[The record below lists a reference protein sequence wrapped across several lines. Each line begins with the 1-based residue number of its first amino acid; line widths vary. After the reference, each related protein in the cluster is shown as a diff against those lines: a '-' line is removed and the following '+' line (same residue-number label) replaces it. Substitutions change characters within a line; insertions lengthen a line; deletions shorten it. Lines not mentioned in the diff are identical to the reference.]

1 MDKAKKP
8 LDDVSK
14 RILESAGETERLKQ
28 ELTALIAAGIR
39 GSQPAVPVAYSS
51 LEPASN
57 KVQIVRSFDLKESS
71 QLKKD
76 PTNVVQVDAGVCP
89 KKCKTYNVEE
99 VKDYLKKQKA
109 KRLAD
114 SKIKKFEGRAAAD
127 IRKEKL
133 QELQRKAQEIVKK
146 NVNKRARPTRS
157 KSREPFSVTSS
168 LDQSIIKPKS
178 ASLESLQ
185 NPNLLYPPEIN
196 HREGS
201 AAVQNELLH
210 TSFLQEVE
218 PVKCIESLTVSPSN
232 NQMPEWLKERPQG
245 DPYNFINTVKRQL
258 QYVENDRKPV
268 CIDVGVQGD
277 LDLCSAS
284 SNSHKQQDFNSFL
297 SHKFPQRSK
306 EHMNQQV
313 NISHPKD
320 GLAVPYSDHDS
331 DTSKNIPSISSES
344 VSIRKNLD
352 PLRVERIMLQ
362 TVNSDR
368 LNEVKRQL
376 FKMPL
381 KEKEVIPEDLGNIR
395 LNRPE
400 LNLDQDTPHSLSL
413 HYSKDI
419 SLHKSKP
426 REVSS
431 DLSDIKSYR
440 EKNPVSKSGI
450 TDIMFEGKDNSQRHS
465 NLQTYSSDFLSPNQS
480 DRRDSLVSFNRANRS
495 PAYLENRSA
504 IDDVEINS
512 AGVIEKSMEEVPT
525 TSFQELL
532 TESDD
537 SRKMLSV
544 KVGNAIKQP
553 PPSVE
558 RSSGSEDSLKTSITA
573 SKTVTSISILN
584 QRILN
589 DNPIGSISMRTLEN
603 HDSQG
608 DNISSSSKSLSK
620 SEASSKSSKS
630 VPNLHKHKAKL
641 TININRNPSS
651 AHRERERAALKKNIT
666 LRSNKAES
674 VNGAAKEIQ
683 LRFEAEIHLLTDV
696 NQTINRLSDI
706 ERTYE
711 SMSNSNIW
719 QTAMKKNMENKDTQT
734 SQVAV
739 PDLIQNQNYSALE
752 LTDLTGRTWHPSN
765 ESALSDATL
774 ASSHN
779 LEEGSVLEVAS
790 SALSSQSRG
799 AGSMQAIIF
808 GTAQMMSLKM
818 FDRLIK
824 YEDDRIENWK
834 KQLKIREQS
843 LLNRTKKELIYLEMQ
858 KKQLIETGKLAEASL
873 IKKKQRGI
881 LLKHQEER
889 QEMRRLKQM
898 QKEESQKRKAALKK
912 DRNEIKKQLVSDKVL
927 SSCKLDSRKKKT
939 FSGPLKA
946 IQSSIYSTVNSDAS
960 LTQRSANEEVTT
972 ISSRTPSRKHSL
984 THILPDHEENVY
996 LDLDEVM
1003 DSFKAEG
1010 QINSTSVLMAKETLL
1025 MRERA
1030 LAKRRKAAEELLQW
1044 HKKLL
1049 VEEKAIEELETCIGT
1064 IIGRTPSSPNKS
1076 VVSEAASMSQGLAT
1090 ETNLSQYDAAS
1101 SPNYTADF
1109 DNESVHQKN
1118 SEDQEGVSS
1127 ISSLIEGFSKIQD
1140 NILNLSSVQQSRED
1154 NIGEVVSETEV
1165 TESGY
1170 EEQKTPEE
1178 ESVISVEEPSSPDKT
1193 NEANEEIFKEENSG
1207 HDHSVVTHT
1216 SDNSDSETEE
1226 QVNTVEE
1233 LNGSVEFD
1241 ATEKSLSLP
1250 EAVSPSK
1257 ASTSKTLNESS
1268 EVNITEDSISTEDH
1282 VPETTQDVIL
1292 ASSSLSS
1299 PPSSNSENELIPQ
1312 TSFKNKTDEEKAASL
1327 SARASTSPTKVLSI
1341 KGRFSIA
1348 SSAVGILN
1356 ERPFPTIPPETFDE
1370 ALKSPPSPSQA
1381 KSPSE
1386 EDLDKSSRLQSA
1398 ESDSLIEEK
1407 KSLSLGT
1414 EAEELHRKQLA
1425 IEQEIKLLKEQ
1436 QQKDVGSPFYV
1447 REIPN
1452 KPPPPYTP
1460 PFKAK
1465 SPKTHLSVIPE
1476 TREEVEQI
1484 IEYSA
1489 KIIHKAHLSKNLD
1502 HITISD
1508 NTLNLIAK
1516 DIDKSCY
1523 KYVFDLCKEIA
1534 KDHYN
1539 QFNELAEPSWLKPER
1554 KPVLTPVKPL
1564 DLNGLKRLMTKK
1576 SLELLGFERNER
1588 RRENAV
1594 IKWARK
1600 KRDHVDEVLVQEMQ
1614 AEDPSWT
1621 NYDRDEALV
1630 KDRLCNEF
1638 LDMLMKE
1645 SIIVLKKTVESKLK
1659 GGVRTSKSTQ
1669 NIN

>member
-1 MDKAKKP
+1 MDKARRP

-28 ELTALIAAGIR
+28 ELTALIAAGIK
-39 GSQPAVPVAYSS
+39 GSQPVIPVAFSP
-51 LEPASN
+51 LEPAAN

-71 QLKKD
+71 QIKKD
-76 PTNVVQVDAGVCP
+76 PTSVVQTDAGVSP

-114 SKIKKFEGRAAAD
+114 SKIRKFEGRAAAD

-133 QELQRKAQEIVKK
+133 QELQRKAQEIIKK
-146 NVNKRARPTRS
+146 NVNKRAKPARS
-157 KSREPFSVTSS
+157 KSREPSSATSS

-178 ASLESLQ
+178 ASLENLQ
-185 NPNLLYPPEIN
+185 NTNLLNPCEIN
-196 HREGS
+196 RREGS
-201 AAVQNELLH
+201 AAVQKKLLH
-210 TSFLQEVE
+210 ASFVQVE
-218 PVKCIESLTVSPSN
+218 PMKCTESLTVAPNN
-232 NQMPEWLKERPQG
+232 NQMPEWLKEQPQG

-258 QYVENDRKPV
+258 QYVQNDRRPV
-268 CIDVGVQGD
+268 YIDVGVQGD
-277 LDLCSAS
+277 MDLLSAS

-313 NISHPKD
+313 NVSHPKD

-344 VSIRKNLD
+344 FSVRKNLD
-352 PLRVERIMLQ
+352 PVRVERVMLQ

-368 LNEVKRQL
+368 LDEVKRQL

-381 KEKEVIPEDLGNIR
+381 KEKEVIPEGIENIR
-395 LNRPE
+395 LNRPQGSS
-400 LNLDQDTPHSLSL
+400 DQDTSHPLSL

-419 SLHKSKP
+419 SLCNSK
-426 REVSS
+426 RKEVSN
-431 DLSDIKSYR
+431 DLSNIKNYK
-440 EKNPVSKSGI
+440 EKNPEPKSGI
-450 TDIMFEGKDNSQRHS
+450 TDVTFEGKEISQRHS

-495 PAYLENRSA
+495 PVYLENRFAMSNM
-504 IDDVEINS
+504 EKNS
-512 AGVIEKSMEEVPT
+512 ASVIKKSMEEIAT
-525 TSFQELL
+525 NSFQELS
-532 TESDD
+532 TESND

-544 KVGNAIKQP
+544 GNVIKQP
-553 PPSVE
+553 PLSEE
-558 RSSGSEDSLKTSITA
+558 RSRGSEDSVPL
-573 SKTVTSISILN
+573 
-584 QRILN
+584 
-589 DNPIGSISMRTLEN
+589 RTLE
-603 HDSQG
+603 HLDSQS
-608 DNISSSSKSLSK
+608 DYMSSSSKSLPK
-620 SEASSKSSKS
+620 SEVSLKSSKS

-641 TININRNPSS
+641 TVNVNRNPSS
-651 AHRERERAALKKNIT
+651 VHRERERAALKKNIT

-674 VNGAAKEIQ
+674 VTGAAKEIQ

-719 QTAMKKNMENKDTQT
+719 QAAVKKNMENKDTQT

-739 PDLIQNQNYSALE
+739 SDLTQNENYSTLE
-752 LTDLTGRTWHPSN
+752 LTDLTDRIWHRSN
-765 ESALSDATL
+765 ESALSNATL
-774 ASSHN
+774 ASSQN
-779 LEEGSVLEVAS
+779 FTEGNILEVAS
-790 SALSSQSRG
+790 SALSSRSHG
-799 AGSMQAIIF
+799 AGSMRAIIF
-808 GTAQMMSLKM
+808 GTAQIMSLKM

-898 QKEESQKRKAALKK
+898 QKEESQKRKATLKK

-927 SSCKLDSRKKKT
+927 SSCKVDSRKKKAS
-939 FSGPLKA
+939 SGPLKA
-946 IQSSIYSTVNSDAS
+946 IQSSVYSTVNSDAS
-960 LTQRSANEEVTT
+960 IIQRNANEEVTT
-972 ISSRTPSRKHSL
+972 ISSRTPSHRHSL
-984 THILPDHEENVY
+984 TDILPDHEESVY

-1003 DSFKAEG
+1003 GSFKAEA

-1076 VVSEAASMSQGLAT
+1076 VISEAASMSQGIAT
-1090 ETNLSQYDAAS
+1090 ETNLSQYDVAS

-1140 NILNLSSVQQSRED
+1140 NILNLSSVQQNRED
-1154 NIGEVVSETEV
+1154 SIGEVVSETEV
-1165 TESGY
+1165 IESGY
-1170 EEQKTPEE
+1170 EVQKTPEE
-1178 ESVISVEEPSSPDKT
+1178 SVIVVEEPSSPDKT
-1193 NEANEEIFKEENSG
+1193 NTANEEIFKDENSG
-1207 HDHSVVTHT
+1207 RDHSVVTYI

-1233 LNGSVEFD
+1233 LNGSVEYD

-1257 ASTSKTLNESS
+1257 ASTSNILNESR
-1268 EVNITEDSISTEDH
+1268 ELNVTEDSISTEDH
-1282 VPETTQDVIL
+1282 ASEGTQDVIF

-1299 PPSSNSENELIPQ
+1299 PPSSSNSDNELIPQ

-1327 SARASTSPTKVLSI
+1327 SARGSTSPTKVLAI

-1370 ALKSPPSPSQA
+1370 ALKSPPSSSEA
-1381 KSPSE
+1381 NSANE

-1398 ESDSLIEEK
+1398 ESGDFLVEEK

-1489 KIIHKAHLSKNLD
+1489 KIIYKAHLSKNLD
-1502 HITISD
+1502 HIAISD

-1516 DIDKSCY
+1516 DIDKSSY

-1534 KDHYN
+1534 KDHYS
-1539 QFNELAEPSWLKPER
+1539 QFDELIQPSWLKPER
-1554 KPVLTPVKPL
+1554 KPMLTPGKPL

-1621 NYDRDEALV
+1621 NYELDEALV

-1645 SIIVLKKTVESKLK
+1645 SLIVLKKTVESKLK
-1659 GGVRTSKSTQ
+1659 GGVRASKSIQ
-1669 NIN
+1669 NVK